1 MLPEWVMIRKLL
13 ELYYHRW
20 QLWRD
25 RQVMLRGR
33 DKRLWHYVWRVKDS
47 QSKLELL
54 LLDQYF
60 SVQHLSWLL
69 VRGFCRYE
77 HWESKIKLKKND
89 CCCSLTCGLLQLFRF
104 QIHNSFFM
112 GQTPMTRK
120 QDETNELWI
129 ILHFPCPFPSFFQ
142 MKVKVCLFLQV
153 YLQFYLGFFCHNLF
167 HFIKQYLYWTNYP
180 FNVIAPWGGG
190 EGEGCDAF
198 GTLPNG
204 PKDRGDV
211 GQHFQFEKG
220 MI

>member
-77 HWESKIKLKKND
+77 HWESKIKLKKMIVAVHLHVD
-89 CCCSLTCGLLQLFRF
+89 CCSYLGFRSTIPFSWGKLQWPESRMKPTSYELYCIFLVLF
-104 QIHNSFFM
+104 
-112 GQTPMTRK
+112 
-120 QDETNELWI
+120 
-129 ILHFPCPFPSFFQ
+129 LHFCQ
-142 MKVKVCLFLQV
+142 MKVKACLFLQV
-153 YLQFYLGFFCHNLF
+153 CLQFYLGFFFHNLF
-167 HFIKQYLYWTNYP
+167 HFIKQCLY
-180 FNVIAPWGGG
+180 
-190 EGEGCDAF
+190 
-198 GTLPNG
+198 
-204 PKDRGDV
+204 
-211 GQHFQFEKG
+211 
-220 MI
+220 